1 MTLSVTK
8 TTVKSRLSIFNSTA
22 SLFRNVTIFRTEI
35 GCLRCRLRTSMDN
48 AFVLKSPLHLI
59 GKSQGLLLG
68 GALDRVSFVRPHDSL
83 YKRMTD
89 DVSFIE
95 MNERNSLDAGYD
107 FLRFH

>member
-8 TTVKSRLSIFNSTA
+8 TIVKSRSPIFSSTV
-22 SLFRNVTIFRTEI
+22 SLFKNVTIFRIEI

-48 AFVLKSPLHLI
+48 ASVLESRLHLI

-89 DVSFIE
+89 HISFIE
-95 MNERNSLDAGYD
+95 MYERNALDAGYD